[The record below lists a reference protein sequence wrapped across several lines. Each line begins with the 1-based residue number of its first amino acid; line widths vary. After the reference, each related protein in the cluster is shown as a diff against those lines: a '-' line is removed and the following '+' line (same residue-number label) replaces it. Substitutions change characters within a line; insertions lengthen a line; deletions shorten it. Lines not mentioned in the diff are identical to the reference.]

1 MTFKSKLM
9 LNTSSR
15 IAQSKHMNS
24 LFQDILHNIKHQKD
38 FFFIM
43 FTKSKKMSMNGK
55 HNKHARISTLQHM
68 YGKLKKK
75 LLFHPPT

>member
-9 LNTSSR
+9 LNTSSK

-38 FFFIM
+38 FFFFFLI
-43 FTKSKKMSMNGK
+43 FTKSKKMLMNGK
-55 HNKHARISTLQHM
+55 HNKHARISTLQPM
-68 YGKLKKK
+68 YEKL
-75 LLFHPPT
+75 